1 MNKRNEC
8 EARLESFAQQG
19 GAVQDENKPTSGY
32 QSYQYTP
39 GKLPVTRPVRIFLV
53 YRGGLTAFF
62 ATLKKVSGYKIH

>member
-32 QSYQYTP
+32 QS
-39 GKLPVTRPVRIFLV
+39 
-53 YRGGLTAFF
+53 
-62 ATLKKVSGYKIH
+62 